1 MMAKYTYLL
10 TLLSFETLGF
20 WFATLQSNCTL
31 RFASGT
37 NDSWAANQNPRASND
52 NNALKMNMINIL
64 TKTLTKKYCKV
75 VPYLRKNYK

>member
-20 WFATLQSNCTL
+20 WFATLQSNCAL
-31 RFASGT
+31 RFPSGT
-37 NDSWAANQNPRASND
+37 ND
-52 NNALKMNMINIL
+52 NNALKMNMIVIL